1 MGSKIPKPLITFEMA
16 NNHMGAVAHG
26 ESIILAFAE
35 LCKEFP
41 EFSFAVKLQYRNLD
55 TFIHP
60 AIRDRKDIQHVKRFN
75 ETRLSRSE
83 FDRLVVAIKKAG
95 FISMV
100 TPFDEESVDVIEDQ
114 QIEIIKIASCAFN
127 DWPLLERV
135 AQTKRPIIASTAGAS
150 MQALDAV
157 ISYLMHREKD
167 FAILHCVAEYPAAN
181 DKMQLNQ
188 IDFLRS
194 RYPSLRVGFSTHE
207 DPTDS
212 EIVKLAV
219 AKGADIFEKHV
230 GLPTEQY
237 SLNAYSASPE
247 QVREWLKAIRQS
259 LAICGHTGERSPVN
273 QAEQTSL
280 FSLRR
285 GAFARH
291 PIPAGTRISRED
303 IYFAFPPSP
312 GQITA
317 NDWGKYKHFTAVEAI
332 DKDAPILAERTN
344 IQDDRDRVLTIAT
357 QVKKLLKES
366 QITVPGDVELE
377 ISHHYGL
384 ERFYESGLTL
394 LTIVNRGYCKKLL
407 VCLPN
412 QHHPE
417 QHHKKKE
424 ETFHVLYGELHL
436 TLDGVTS
443 ICKPGDVINIEPGVK
458 HAFVSPGGA
467 VIEEISSTHFVNDSI
482 YTDPAIN
489 QNNNRKTILTYWM
502 N

>member
-1 MGSKIPKPLITFEMA
+1 VESKIPKPLITFEMA
-16 NNHMGAVAHG
+16 NNHMGDVAHG
-26 ESIILAFAE
+26 EHMICAFAE

-41 EFSFAVKLQYRNLD
+41 EFSFAFKLQYRNLD

-75 ETRLSRSE
+75 ETKLSRSE
-83 FDRLVVAIKKAG
+83 FDRLILAIKKAG

-100 TPFDEESVDVIEDQ
+100 TPFDEDSVEVIEDQ
-114 QIEIIKIASCAFN
+114 GIDIIKIASCAFN

-135 AQTKRPIIASTAGAS
+135 AQTRRPIIASTAGAS
-150 MQALDAV
+150 LQALDAV

-167 FAILHCVAEYPAAN
+167 FAILHCVAEYPAAK

-188 IDFLRS
+188 IDFLRD
-194 RYPSLRVGFSTHE
+194 RYPSLRIGFSTHE
-207 DPTDS
+207 DPQDS

-230 GLPTEQY
+230 GLPTKEY

-247 QVREWLKAIRQS
+247 QVREWLQAIRQA
-259 LAICGHTGERSPVN
+259 LAVCGHTGERSPVN
-273 QAEQTSL
+273 PAEQTSL
-280 FSLRR
+280 HSLRR
-285 GAFARH
+285 GAFARRA
-291 PIPAGTRISRED
+291 IPAGSRISRED

-317 NDWGKYKHFTAVEAI
+317 NDWGKYKHFTALEAI
-332 DKDAPILAERTN
+332 EQDAPVLADRAN
-344 IQDDRDRVLTIAT
+344 VQDDRDRVLTIAT
-357 QVKKLLKES
+357 QVKQLLEES

-384 ERFYESGLTL
+384 EKFYEFGLTL
-394 LTIVNRGYCKKLL
+394 ITVVNRGYCKKLL

-417 QHHKKKE
+417 QRHQKKE

-458 HAFVSPGGA
+458 HAFVSPNGA
-467 VIEEISSTHFVNDSI
+467 VIEEISSTHFANDSI